1 MACTPDGATMTKSLV
16 LSAILLTPFTLA
28 GCSTAPK
35 SEAARTVQSVDV
47 DAFIT
52 RIKAEDPSM
61 KKFFGGCEAFAAFPD
76 IGKGGFI
83 FGGAYG
89 KGQLRTASG
98 KLIGYC
104 DVSQGSVG
112 AQIGGQS
119 FGEIIFFQTKEAMQE
134 FKGGQ
139 FALAAQ
145 ASAVAVKAGAGASV
159 DYQGG
164 VAVFI
169 VNPVGLMLEASV
181 GGQQFNYHAASDFD

>member
-1 MACTPDGATMTKSLV
+1 MNTISTSTVLALAASLV
-16 LSAILLTPFTLA
+16 LLPA
-28 GCSTAPK
+28 CSTAPT
-35 SEAARTVQSVDV
+35 SEGARTVQSADV
-47 DAFIT
+47 DAFLT
-52 RIKAEDPSM
+52 RVKEEDPSM
-61 KKFFGGCEAFAAFPD
+61 KKFFENCEAYAAFPD

-83 FGGAYG
+83 LGGAYG
-89 KGQLRTASG
+89 KGQLRSKAG
-98 KLIGYC
+98 KLLGFC
-104 DVSQGSVG
+104 DVSQGSIG

-145 ASAVAVKAGAGASV
+145 ASAVAVKAGAGASA

-164 VAVFI
+164 VAVFV

-181 GGQQFNYHAASDFD
+181 GGQQFSYRAASDVE